1 MKSCPQ
7 FPLKP
12 PEAEKID
19 SIEAFRTLANFTR
32 ETPADLMALLLS
44 CGMGEALSEEEDSDT
59 DSLATDQEEG
69 FDIADDWES
78 AEALGYLDGMIITT
92 QPEAMESH
100 VTFSLRKT
108 HGDCDHTECDTD
120 PGLGAHAKVSRR
132 HCFLS
137 PEAAAA
143 GRLKPLL
150 GAGVSASSSAS
161 SITTSLVETSHAE
174 THTGMI
180 AERIP
185 WLLAAL
191 AAGQVGLRRRR
202 DARRVR
208 RRFFGNL
215 FGPEEIVDPEDPGR
229 PKVCGEYQNMP
240 GSIVASQES
249 EFGWALV
256 SRHDASEEDG
266 FWVGDAPGPVKQEWR
281 ELRLASRANVMPM
294 LSEGTGQSVVK
305 VSLCDGELPQQVP
318 YCMTLA
324 YTKTLCAAALSGAHL
339 QGALPLGGP
348 QEFPQMR
355 ALVVGLG
362 AGSIPVWLEH
372 TFPKGKVIVDAL
384 EIDPAVVEM
393 ATEAM
398 GFPKSAMRPAASATD
413 AAADAASGAD
423 GQHLR
428 VYSIAGEDFV
438 EALAAKAGEDYRYDL
453 VYIDAFD
460 KKGQVPPVLVESGG
474 AFLKSLSKLLAPK

>member
-1 MKSCPQ
+1 
-7 FPLKP
+7 
-12 PEAEKID
+12 
-19 SIEAFRTLANFTR
+19 
-32 ETPADLMALLLS
+32 
-44 CGMGEALSEEEDSDT
+44 
-59 DSLATDQEEG
+59 
-69 FDIADDWES
+69 
-78 AEALGYLDGMIITT
+78 
-92 QPEAMESH
+92 
-100 VTFSLRKT
+100 
-108 HGDCDHTECDTD
+108 
-120 PGLGAHAKVSRR
+120 
-132 HCFLS
+132 
-137 PEAAAA
+137 
-143 GRLKPLL
+143 
-150 GAGVSASSSAS
+150 
-161 SITTSLVETSHAE
+161 
-174 THTGMI
+174 
-180 AERIP
+180 
-185 WLLAAL
+185 
-191 AAGQVGLRRRR
+191 
-202 DARRVR
+202 
-208 RRFFGNL
+208 
-215 FGPEEIVDPEDPGR
+215 
-229 PKVCGEYQNMP
+229 
-240 GSIVASQES
+240 
-249 EFGWALV
+249 
-256 SRHDASEEDG
+256 
-266 FWVGDAPGPVKQEWR
+266 
-281 ELRLASRANVMPM
+281 M

-474 AFLKSLSKLLAPK
+474 AFLKSLSKLLAPKATIVLNLLVGLTGSGSSGGPDEIEAMIAAIHESCCDADSSEVFTVRTPIYESSGNQVYGFLCSGRPSGSDRSEPLKEALKSSAERLNADFPADSLGQKLRFEFARRVVHAYRDWKPS